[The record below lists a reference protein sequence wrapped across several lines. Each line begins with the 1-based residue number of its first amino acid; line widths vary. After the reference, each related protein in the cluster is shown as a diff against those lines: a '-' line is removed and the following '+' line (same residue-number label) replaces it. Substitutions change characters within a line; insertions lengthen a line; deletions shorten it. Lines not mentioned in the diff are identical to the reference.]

1 MDVRIVLLVFLRQ
14 IRTPLFSKF
23 FALQGVKW
31 QLEAALLSTPADLSA
46 LVSVS
51 LTNGD
56 AFLEDDTLHRMVK
69 LLLNENTEASE
80 QHTKLD
86 VLTIL
91 ANLAKSPMKHVKGEV
106 GVLIPSQSSA
116 LPILSLTYKIMPTSK
131 R

>member
-1 MDVRIVLLVFLRQ
+1 
-14 IRTPLFSKF
+14 
-23 FALQGVKW
+23 
-31 QLEAALLSTPADLSA
+31 
-46 LVSVS
+46 
-51 LTNGD
+51 
-56 AFLEDDTLHRMVK
+56 MVK